1 MQRPRR
7 DRAHPLSLDTPPR
20 LRTFRLSAG
29 SRRAIAALGVVYG
42 DIGTSPLY
50 AVRQSLV
57 NLGDMSEHAI
67 LDTISL
73 IVWALML
80 VVTVKYV
87 LVIMR
92 AENRSESGLLAL
104 TALVL
109 RSTSSRERRYFWIMA
124 AGMVGAALFY
134 GDGVIRSGARANR
147 SGGYS
152 DPQCGTHFDEHR

>member
-1 MQRPRR
+1 
-7 DRAHPLSLDTPPR
+7 
-20 LRTFRLSAG
+20 
-29 SRRAIAALGVVYG
+29 
-42 DIGTSPLY
+42 
-50 AVRQSLV
+50 
-57 NLGDMSEHAI
+57 MSEHAI
-67 LDTISL
+67 LDTILL

-92 AENRSESGLLAL
+92 AENRSEGGSLAL

-134 GDGVIRSGARANR
+134 GDGVIRSGARDNR

-152 DPQCGTHFDEHR
+152 DPQCGTHFDERR